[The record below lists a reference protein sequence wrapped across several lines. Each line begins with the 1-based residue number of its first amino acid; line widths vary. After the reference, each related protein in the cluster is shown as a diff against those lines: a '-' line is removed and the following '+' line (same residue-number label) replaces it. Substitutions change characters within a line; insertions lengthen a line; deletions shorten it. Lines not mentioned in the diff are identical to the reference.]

1 MVSTKKRYSSRY
13 ALTALCVCAMLTALY
28 VVLNRFVSIPISS
41 GIKIGFPWWR
51 PSWPALFTAQSRV
64 LLSMGSAI

>member
-1 MVSTKKRYSSRY
+1 MVSTKKRCSSRY

-41 GIKIGFPWWR
+41 GIKIGFSMVAPIMAG
-51 PSWPALFTAQSRV
+51 ALYGPISGALV
-64 LLSMGSAI
+64 